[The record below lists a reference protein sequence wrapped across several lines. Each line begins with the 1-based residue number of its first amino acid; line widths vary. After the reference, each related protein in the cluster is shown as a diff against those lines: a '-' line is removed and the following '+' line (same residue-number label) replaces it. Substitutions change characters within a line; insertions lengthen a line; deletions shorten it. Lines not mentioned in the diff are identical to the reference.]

1 MHRTPATP
9 ARPASDLELQMAGF
23 GLTTADILYHL
34 PDYPGLLQSYIW
46 QRYDLAP
53 DFPELNRFLDFWTA
67 TLDGPVHSVRVAH
80 KGLISPAELR
90 QVNGVYA
97 LH

>member
-1 MHRTPATP
+1 MNTTR
-9 ARPASDLELQMAGF
+9 DLDLQLSGY
-23 GLTTADILYHL
+23 GLTTASILYHM
-34 PDYPGLLQSYIW
+34 PDYPALLQTYVW

-53 DFPELNRFLDFWTA
+53 GFPELNRFLAFWTRS
-67 TLDGPVHSVRVAH
+67 LDGPLHSVRVAH

-90 QVNGVYA
+90 QVNGIYA